1 MINLKSAHHRNRIR
15 VKECAKKRLPK
26 KQTGQLI
33 IRGITQD
40 NATKLIE
47 VLAQRTLQS
56 QDRLFESADFWPQ
69 KEMDD
74 YADAVIAAML
84 IAKNTALSEGNK
96 TIPKSQNVI
105 HYE

>member
-1 MINLKSAHHRNRIR
+1 MSKTKLQ
-15 VKECAKKRLPK
+15 K

-47 VLAQRTLQS
+47 FLAQGTLQS

-69 KEMDD
+69 NEMDN
-74 YADAVIAAML
+74 YADVVIAAML
-84 IAKNTALSEGNK
+84 IAKNTALTEDHK
-96 TIPKSQNVI
+96 TRRKTQNVI

>member
-1 MINLKSAHHRNRIR
+1 MSKTKLQ
-15 VKECAKKRLPK
+15 KKK
-26 KQTGQLI
+26 TGQLI

-47 VLAQRTLQS
+47 SLAQRTLHS

-69 KEMDD
+69 NEMDD
-74 YADAVIAAML
+74 YTDAVIAAML
-84 IAKNTALSEGNK
+84 IAKNTESTK
-96 TIPKSQNVI
+96 DQKIQRRPQNVT

>member
-1 MINLKSAHHRNRIR
+1 MGKTKLQ
-15 VKECAKKRLPK
+15 KKK
-26 KQTGQLI
+26 TGQLI

-47 VLAQRTLQS
+47 SLAQGSLRS

-69 KEMDD
+69 DEMDD
-74 YADAVIAAML
+74 YTDAVIAAML
-84 IAKNTALSEGNK
+84 IAKNAEL
-96 TIPKSQNVI
+96 PKDQKIQRRPQNVT

>member
-1 MINLKSAHHRNRIR
+1 MR
-15 VKECAKKRLPK
+15 KKRLPK

-47 VLAQRTLQS
+47 VLAQRTLHS

-69 KEMDD
+69 NEMDD
-74 YADAVIAAML
+74 YTDAVIAAML
-84 IAKNTALSEGNK
+84 IAKNAETTPEDHK
-96 TIPKSQNVI
+96 TRRRPQDVT
-105 HYE
+105 HYDSK

>member
-1 MINLKSAHHRNRIR
+1 MGKTESQ
-15 VKECAKKRLPK
+15 K

-47 VLAQRTLQS
+47 FLTQGTLQS
-56 QDRLFESADFWPQ
+56 GERLFETADFWPQ
-69 KEMDD
+69 NEMDD
-74 YADAVIAAML
+74 YTDAVIAAML
-84 IAKNTALSEGNK
+84 IAKNTAPTKERK
-96 TIPKSQNVI
+96 KRRRPQNVT

>member
-1 MINLKSAHHRNRIR
+1 MSKTKLQ
-15 VKECAKKRLPK
+15 K

-40 NATKLIE
+40 NATRLIE
-47 VLAQRTLQS
+47 FLEQGTLQS
-56 QDRLFESADFWPQ
+56 QERLFESADFWPQ
-69 KEMDD
+69 NEMDD

-84 IAKNTALSEGNK
+84 IAKNTALTEDRK
-96 TIPKSQNVI
+96 TRRRSQNVI

>member
-1 MINLKSAHHRNRIR
+1 MKVIKMGKTESQ
-15 VKECAKKRLPK
+15 K

-47 VLAQRTLQS
+47 FLTQGTLQS
-56 QDRLFESADFWPQ
+56 GERLFETADFWPQ
-69 KEMDD
+69 NEMDD
-74 YADAVIAAML
+74 YTDAVIAAML
-84 IAKNTALSEGNK
+84 IAKNTAPTKERK
-96 TIPKSQNVI
+96 KRRRPQNVT

>member
-1 MINLKSAHHRNRIR
+1 M
-15 VKECAKKRLPK
+15 VKTKLEKKK
-26 KQTGQLI
+26 TGQLI

-47 VLAQRTLQS
+47 YLAQESLQS

-69 KEMDD
+69 NEMDD
-74 YADAVIAAML
+74 YTDAVIAAML
-84 IAKNTALSEGNK
+84 IAKNTTSTKEHK
-96 TIPKSQNVI
+96 TRRRPQNVT

>member
-1 MINLKSAHHRNRIR
+1 MSKTKLQ
-15 VKECAKKRLPK
+15 K

-47 VLAQRTLQS
+47 FLAQEKLQS
-56 QDRLFESADFWPQ
+56 QEKLFESADFWPQ
-69 KEMDD
+69 NEMDD
-74 YADAVIAAML
+74 YTDAVIAAML
-84 IAKNTALSEGNK
+84 IAKNSTPTKGHK
-96 TIPKSQNVI
+96 IRRRPQNVI

>member
-1 MINLKSAHHRNRIR
+1 MKVIR
-15 VKECAKKRLPK
+15 MSKTKLQK

-40 NATKLIE
+40 NATKLIGF
-47 VLAQRTLQS
+47 LAQGALQS

-69 KEMDD
+69 NEMDD
-74 YADAVIAAML
+74 YTDAVISAML
-84 IAKNTALSEGNK
+84 IAKNTAPTK
-96 TIPKSQNVI
+96 DHKIHRRPQNVI